1 MQADSVIN
9 GAASLSA
16 AFARAELVLRAT
28 LPHKELAVSRWAKS
42 AWPGAAAMTV
52 HTRLCLNLK

>member
-28 LPHKELAVSRWAKS
+28 LPHKELAVSR
-42 AWPGAAAMTV
+42 
-52 HTRLCLNLK
+52 